1 MSNVLAFPRIETHR
15 CKTAKEAKEILKPL
29 ASGLAKNAQTVKHGK
44 TWVIRIEYWE
54 PCDITQLA
62 VANLSKEVARWQSQ

>member
-1 MSNVLAFPRIETHR
+1 MSNVLSFPRIETHR

-29 ASGLAKNAQTVKHGK
+29 ANGLAKGAQAVKHGK

-54 PCDITQLA
+54 PCDIMHLA
-62 VANLSKEVARWQSQ
+62 VANASKEWL